1 MLLLRY
7 IMYVQPLSYPSFFFR
22 VPCLHA
28 AVYVAF
34 YLCACAPD
42 LFQSGLSAV
51 VFGFPVDIFGG
62 RRPAAAMVGHHTV
75 TVFVPKLASAQLA
88 LFYRYL
94 TKSVDRHEPVETPLG
109 LAPAAGAMPVDDYPH
124 WNTIMFCSTRHDHLF
139 HVWVMRGRHLE
150 QLTKHST
157 ATGYHW
163 LGYMDIHAVVKLYW
177 HIFQQGH
184 YLEVFAYAQD
194 LPPCLSSYPLSSL
207 SLMLSSFVD
216 VFPVVG
222 LAAGPRLCGLFV
234 CPYPFDIL
242 TRVCCDSVPN
252 SHQ

>member
-1 MLLLRY
+1 MLLLIY
-7 IMYVQPLSYPSFFFR
+7 IKYVFNLFHIHHFFQG
-22 VPCLHA
+22 A
-28 AVYVAF
+28 
-34 YLCACAPD
+34 
-42 LFQSGLSAV
+42 LSARCGLC
-51 VFGFPVDIFGG
+51 VFLSLCLRARSVSIWSICSRVWLLVDIFGG
-62 RRPAAAMVGHHTV
+62 RRPVAAMAGHSTV
-75 TVFVPKLASAQLA
+75 TVFVPKLAPPQLA

-124 WNTIMFCSTRHDHLF
+124 WNTIMFCSTRHDHLS

-194 LPPCLSSYPLSSL
+194 LPPCLSSYPLSSF

-222 LAAGPRLCGLFV
+222 HAAGPRLCGLFV
-234 CPYPFDIL
+234 CPYPFDIH